1 LLGVGLLAHIY
12 RRGSYYNLDMNDH
25 AKRRASFL
33 LLLPAVMGL
42 LSGTARAA
50 DPDDESS
57 ESQWTVPAALPPTP
71 GAPSGTPE
79 GGYADPDRRRMD
91 EERRKGVL
99 DQLCRKLRLR
109 KDFTMGSGN
118 WPVTT
123 LGFNR
128 RMESDIDGGLA
139 LIDEEKLQV
148 SWGRSLAQEL
158 GEGGPT
164 GALWAGATVSGRSMV
179 IRRLG
184 SFNTCSEVD
193 RLIDVTDIKLALP
206 FNAERIAN
214 MAPGELWRIPLILN
228 VGYGVSFSEAM
239 EQTSLSFGVAKN
251 KNGTASMTLWRLNP
265 KQARFR
271 FRVDYV
277 DVRSKSLGVVT
288 TIPAVEFASSG
299 GNAALKFIDKELARQ
314 FRRYTSAYLSF
325 AQAKSNGRRL
335 VLEFMIDPTDPAQAE
350 AMARAL
356 KGNFKTLL
364 DLAKNMATTKTSQD
378 ETREAYERLQ
388 EENRLNLGT
397 ASYAAMSEYR
407 SRTRNFNINIPFAVN
422 YNRGEAYGSDKVVRY
437 SGDGGTFE
445 FHNAARTPNA
455 EYFNVPFFGPIVKDL
470 EHRNVDVV
478 TYAPTGKPAEA
489 PFAVY
494 IHNQAFLRL
503 PASSVTRGIEDA
515 NEILSLAGAARR
527 GGVDRTMA
535 IPVPKVAP
543 PPEGVQEQSD
553 QKGWV
558 SMTMVINQK
567 AVAEALTAS
576 AEELLKA
583 YAAGTSLSDRT
594 MAEWLVKNGRLEGDR
609 LVYDQVKAARE
620 LEFRD
625 GDSSQSW
632 LAGMSRKAAG
642 MVRDIGEASA
652 AATPEDRAA
661 KLAKAFSHE
670 NRSGMAHTEVFR
682 VLIQFIDPLDLSG
695 DFVAASEG
703 GKRGAKVQAHY
714 VLKKGR
720 AEVARLG
727 EAGATRG
734 RFVDGSVLQD

>member
-1 LLGVGLLAHIY
+1 MIKIAEV
-12 RRGSYYNLDMNDH
+12 RVSR
-25 AKRRASFL
+25 L
-33 LLLPAVMGL
+33 LLLPAILGL
-42 LSGTARAA
+42 LSVSASA
-50 DPDDESS
+50 DPDDESA
-57 ESQWTVPAALPPTP
+57 ESQWTVPVAALPTP

-91 EERRKGVL
+91 EERRKDVL
-99 DQLCRKLRLR
+99 DQLCRKLKLK
-109 KDFTMGSGN
+109 KDFSLGSGD

-123 LGFNR
+123 LGFSR

-139 LIDEEKLQV
+139 MIDEEKLQV
-148 SWGRSLAQEL
+148 SWGHSLSEPL
-158 GEGGPT
+158 SEGGPA
-164 GALWAGATVSGRSMV
+164 GSVWAGATVAGRSMV

-184 SFNTCSEVD
+184 TFNTCSEVD
-193 RLIDVTDIKLALP
+193 RLIDVTDVKLALP
-206 FNAERIAN
+206 FTAERIAK
-214 MAPGELWRIPLILN
+214 MAPGELWRIPLTLS
-228 VGYGVSFSEAM
+228 VGYGASLSDAM
-239 EQTSLSFGVAKN
+239 SQASLSFGLGKS

-277 DVRSKSLGVVT
+277 DVRSRSLGGVV

-299 GNAALKFIDKELARQ
+299 GNAALNLLDKEIAKQL
-314 FRRYTSAYLSF
+314 RRYTSAYFSYGR
-325 AQAKSNGRRL
+325 AKSNGRRL
-335 VLEFMIDPTDPAQAE
+335 VLEFLIDPTDPAQAE
-350 AMARAL
+350 AMAKAL
-356 KGNFKTLL
+356 RGNFTSLL
-364 DLAKNMATTKTSQD
+364 EMAKNMATTKTSQD

-388 EENRLNLGT
+388 NENKLNLGE
-397 ASYAAMSEYR
+397 AKYAAMSEYR
-407 SRTRNFNINIPFAVN
+407 SRNRSFSINLPFLVN
-422 YNRGEAYGSDKVVRY
+422 RTVTEGFGSDKVTRY

-455 EYFNVPFFGPIVKDL
+455 EFFNVPFVGPIVKDL

-478 TYAPTGKPAEA
+478 TYAPTGGKTEA

-515 NEILSLAGAARR
+515 NAVLRLAGAARR
-527 GGVDRTMA
+527 GGTDRTME
-535 IPVPKVAP
+535 IPVPRVEP
-543 PPEGVQEQSD
+543 VPEGSAEPAD

-567 AVAEALTAS
+567 AVGEALSAS
-576 AEELLKA
+576 ADELLKA

-609 LVYDQVKAARE
+609 LVYDPAQAARDLAFQE
-620 LEFRD
+620 
-625 GDSSQSW
+625 GDNSQSW

-642 MVRDIGEASA
+642 MVRDIGEASS
-652 AATPEDRAA
+652 AATPEERAA

-670 NRSGMAHTEVFR
+670 NRSGMSHTDVFR

-695 DFVAASEG
+695 DFIAASEG
-703 GKRGAKVQAHY
+703 TSKRAVGVKAHY

-720 AEVARLG
+720 AEVARLSD
-727 EAGATRG
+727 AGATRG
-734 RFVDGSVLQD
+734 RFADGSVLQD

>member
-1 LLGVGLLAHIY
+1 MGEPGAP
-12 RRGSYYNLDMNDH
+12 YNLGMIKP
-25 AKRRASFL
+25 AQRRAASL
-33 LLLPAVMGL
+33 LLLPAVLGL
-42 LSGTARAA
+42 LTAPARSA
-50 DPDDESS
+50 DPDDEAA
-57 ESQWTVPAALPPTP
+57 ESQWTVPVAAPPTP

-91 EERRKGVL
+91 EERRKDVL
-99 DQLCRKLRLR
+99 DQLCRKLKLR
-109 KDFTMGSGN
+109 KDFSLGSGD

-123 LGFNR
+123 LGFSR

-164 GALWAGATVSGRSMV
+164 GAVWAGATVAGRSMV

-206 FNAERIAN
+206 FNAERIAK
-214 MAPGELWRIPLILN
+214 MAPGELWRIPLTLN
-228 VGYGVSFSEAM
+228 VGYGVSFSDAM
-239 EQTSLSFGVAKN
+239 EQASLSFGVAKS

-277 DVRSKSLGVVT
+277 DVRSRSLGGVVT
-288 TIPAVEFASSG
+288 VPAVEFASTG
-299 GNAALKFIDKELARQ
+299 GNAAMKLIDKEIAKQLRK
-314 FRRYTSAYLSF
+314 YTSAYLSLS
-325 AQAKSNGRRL
+325 QAKSNGRRL
-335 VLEFMIDPTDPAQAE
+335 VLEFMIDPTDPDQAE

-364 DLAKNMATTKTSQD
+364 DLARHMATTRTSPE

-388 EENRLNLGT
+388 EENALNLGT
-397 ASYAAMSEYR
+397 ANYAAMSEYR
-407 SRTRNFNINIPFAVN
+407 SRNRSLTVNLPFIVN
-422 YNRGEAYGSDKVVRY
+422 YNKADGYGSDKVVRY

-455 EYFNVPFFGPIVKDL
+455 EYFNVPFMGPIVKDL
-470 EHRNVDVV
+470 EHRNIDVV

-515 NEILSLAGAARR
+515 NSILRLAGAARR
-527 GGVDRTMA
+527 GAADKTME
-535 IPVPKVAP
+535 IPVPQVAP
-543 PPEGVQEQSD
+543 PPEGVQEPSD

-583 YAAGTSLSDRT
+583 YAAGTSLSDRS

-609 LVYDQVKAARE
+609 LVYDQARAAQE
-620 LEFRD
+620 LAFQE
-625 GDSSQSW
+625 GDNSQSW
-632 LAGMSRKAAG
+632 LAGMSVKAAG
-642 MVRDIGEASA
+642 MVRDIGEASS
-652 AATPEDRAA
+652 AATPEERAA

-670 NRSGMAHTEVFR
+670 NRSGMSHTDVFR

-703 GKRGAKVQAHY
+703 TTKRAANVKAHY